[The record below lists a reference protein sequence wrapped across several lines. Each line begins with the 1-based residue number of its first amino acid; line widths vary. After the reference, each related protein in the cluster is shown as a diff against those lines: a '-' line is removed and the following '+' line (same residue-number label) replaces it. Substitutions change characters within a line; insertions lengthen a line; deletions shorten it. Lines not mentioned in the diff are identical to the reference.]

1 MSSDD
6 LGSLRKNGHITI
18 REMEIGD
25 LAPVYH
31 LGERLFTR
39 DNFPV
44 LYRTWDPFEVTDYFN
59 SDPEYCLVA
68 VDSVN
73 QVVAFALGSIVEKDG
88 SPWKY
93 GYLAWLGVAPEHQ
106 GNGVADRLL
115 REFEKQMKE
124 DGARILLVDTEAD
137 NHRAIRFFNRNGF
150 NNPKGHVWLSKSLAK
165 SQQNG
170 HTAAK
175 PVGAVYR
182 TRMRQKASAKRPGHS
197 GTVPVVAAAEL
208 P

>member
-1 MSSDD
+1 M
-6 LGSLRKNGHITI
+6 TI

-39 DNFPV
+39 SDFPI
-44 LYRTWDPFEVTDYFN
+44 LHRTWDPFEVTAYFN

-68 VDSVN
+68 EDTAG
-73 QVVAFALGSIVEKDG
+73 QVVGFALGSIVEKDG

-106 GNGVADRLL
+106 GKTVADRLL
-115 REFEKQMKE
+115 RDFEKQMKE
-124 DGARILLVDTEAD
+124 GGARMMLVDTEAE

-150 NNPKGHVWLSKSLAK
+150 NNPKGHVWLSKSLVRSAH
-165 SQQNG
+165 NG
-170 HTAAK
+170 HNGTKPMPTLQTRQRKMTAQRA
-175 PVGAVYR
+175 GAI
-182 TRMRQKASAKRPGHS
+182 AA
-197 GTVPVVAAAEL
+197 VPVVTTSEL

>member
-6 LGSLRKNGHITI
+6 LGSQRKTCHITI

-39 DNFPV
+39 NDFPV
-44 LYRTWDPFEVTDYFN
+44 LHRTWDPFEVTDYFN

-68 VDSVN
+68 QDAAG
-73 QVVAFALGSIVEKDG
+73 QVVGFALGSIVEKDG
-88 SPWKY
+88 STWKY
-93 GYLAWLGVAPEHQ
+93 GYLAWLGVVPEHQ
-106 GNGVADRLL
+106 GKAVADRLL
-115 REFEKQMKE
+115 RDFEKQMKA
-124 DGARILLVDTEAD
+124 DGARMMLVDTEAE

-150 NNPKGHVWLSKSLAK
+150 HNPKGHVWLSKSLVR
-165 SQQNG
+165 SSQNG
-170 HTAAK
+170 HNGAK
-175 PVGAVYR
+175 PMPMYR
-182 TRMRQKASAKRPGHS
+182 TRARKKAGAKHPGLN
-197 GTVPVVAAAEL
+197 GAVPVVTTSEL